1 VNDTTNFSSFATL
14 WDAAPVAPVVVPER
28 PRARIDLQ
36 PGDLSQGMGKLVL
49 TVVELLRQLLEKQAQ
64 RRVESGDLT
73 DAEIERLGLTFLRLS
88 EQMEAMKRAL
98 GLEGEELNLD
108 LGPLGSLL

>member
-1 VNDTTNFSSFATL
+1 MTDTTSLSTFGTIMN
-14 WDAAPVAPVVVPER
+14 AAPDASVMAPER
-28 PRARIDLQ
+28 PRTRIDLQ

-49 TVVELLRQLLEKQAQ
+49 TVVELLRQLLERQAQ
-64 RRVESGDLT
+64 RRVESGELT